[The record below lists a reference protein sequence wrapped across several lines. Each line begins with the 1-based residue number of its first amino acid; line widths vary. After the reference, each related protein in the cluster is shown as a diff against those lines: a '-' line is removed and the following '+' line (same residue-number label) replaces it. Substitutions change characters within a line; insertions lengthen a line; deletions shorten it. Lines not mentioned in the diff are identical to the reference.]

1 MVTGTQ
7 VQTYLIPRLLFLLT
21 HLSLKNQRTE
31 MTISWGGVAAL
42 ERKEIKREEIEPKF
56 ISEIVI

>member
-31 MTISWGGVAAL
+31 MTISWGGVAL